1 MKARLSLVSRFIMK
15 GPALVCVLCLALTSC
30 GSGKQEVKKE
40 RPPVPVQIE
49 EVIQKDTPLFLDGIG
64 NAAAYN
70 TVDVKSRV
78 TGKLVKKF
86 FRAGDPVK
94 KDQELFTIDP
104 EPFYAKVRE
113 GEARVKQATVQY
125 EQARREYVRF
135 KALHGEKAIS
145 QEQLETKEVDMNS
158 KLYQTEVNQ
167 AELETAKLNLGYC
180 FIHAPLDGESGE
192 IYIDD
197 FNIVNANQDRL
208 VTIKQIKPIKVKFSV
223 PGKFLDQ
230 IRHYASSGPVEVEAL
245 ILGDDKPEKGVLS
258 LIDNVINP
266 KTGMIGLEGI
276 FPNPEARL
284 WPGLFVRVRLK
295 LSVTRDAVLVPERA
309 VNDGPDGQYVWVA
322 NQDETVAVRPVKLDR
337 REGAL
342 AVVSQGLKAGERV
355 ITDGQLLLAP
365 GAKVVPRGQL
375 PSKEPAGKGQGKDSK
390 DSGQES

>member
-1 MKARLSLVSRFIMK
+1 
-15 GPALVCVLCLALTSC
+15 LAAC
-30 GSGKQEVKKE
+30 GRGEKEVKKE
-40 RPPVPVQIE
+40 RPPVPVQIA
-49 EVIQKDTPLFLDGIG
+49 EVVQKDTPLFLDGIG

-78 TGKLVKKF
+78 TGQLVKKF
-86 FRAGDPVK
+86 FRAGDLVK
-94 KDQELFTIDP
+94 TDQELFTIDP

-113 GEARVKQATVQY
+113 GEAKVKQSTVQY
-125 EQARREYVRF
+125 EQAKREFLRF
-135 KALHGEKAIS
+135 KTLHGEKAVS

-158 KLYQTEVNQ
+158 KLYQTELNQ

-230 IRHYASSGPVEVEAL
+230 IRQYASDGPMEAEAL
-245 ILGDDKPEKGVLS
+245 ILGSDKPEKGSLS

-266 KTGMIGLEGI
+266 RTGMIGLEGV
-276 FPNPEARL
+276 FPNTGARL
-284 WPGLFVRVRLK
+284 WPGQFVRVRLK
-295 LSVTRDAVLVPERA
+295 LTVTRDAILVPERA
-309 VNDGPDGQYVWVA
+309 VNDGPDGQYVWVV

-337 REGAL
+337 RDGAL
-342 AVVSQGLKAGERV
+342 GVVSEGLKAGEKV

-365 GAKVVPRGQL
+365 GAKVVPRGES
-375 PSKEPAGKGQGKDSK
+375 PPKKAEGKGRDKNRENSD
-390 DSGQES
+390 QES